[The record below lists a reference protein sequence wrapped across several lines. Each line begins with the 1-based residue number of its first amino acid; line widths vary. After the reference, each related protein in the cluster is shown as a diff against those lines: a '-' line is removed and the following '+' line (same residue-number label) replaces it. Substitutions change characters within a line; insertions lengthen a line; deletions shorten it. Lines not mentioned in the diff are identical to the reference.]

1 MFNIYILRSFKM
13 NKLLLATILSLGV
26 AIASTPAMAKRGSD
40 DSAGHISGGG
50 HDSAE
55 HSGGHEAN
63 EHGGGHDAAGHEAN
77 EANEHGA
84 GHEANETPEMEK
96 VGHDLN
102 DDDAP
107 AIKAI

>member
-1 MFNIYILRSFKM
+1 M
-13 NKLLLATILSLGV
+13 NKLVLAAILSLGV
-26 AIASTPAMAKRGSD
+26 AMASTPVMAKRGSD
-40 DSAGHISGGG
+40 DPAGHVSGGDHASGVEHGGG
-50 HDSAE
+50 HDSTE

-77 EANEHGA
+77 EHAA
-84 GHEANETPEMEK
+84 GHEENETPEMEK

-107 AIKAI
+107 VAKSI